1 MTKRNKRKM
10 EKFIIMQRLKSFM
23 RQTFDKL
30 YYIVD
35 KDLFSDHRHK
45 AVADYVNRNCNKYWL
60 NTEKYMFYCCQ
71 GIYTLLKDEMTQ
83 EQTEIDLLFDCEF
96 CMRANKYK
104 CYTKKRFEKY
114 IKGMYISQLQAERA
128 EEVIN
133 YVYCWEENK

>member
-96 CMRANKYK
+96 CMHANKYK

>member
-1 MTKRNKRKM
+1 MTKRHDAKT

-71 GIYTLLKDEMTQ
+71 GIYTLLKDETTQ
-83 EQTEIDLLFDCEF
+83 EQIEMDLLFDCGF
-96 CMRANKYK
+96 CMHANKYK

>member
-96 CMRANKYK
+96 CMHANKYK
-104 CYTKKRFEKY
+104 CCTKKRFEKY

>member
-60 NTEKYMFYCCQ
+60 NTEKYMFYGCQ
-71 GIYTLLKDEMTQ
+71 GIDTLLKDETTQ
-83 EQTEIDLLFDCEF
+83 EQIEMDLLFDCGF
-96 CMRANKYK
+96 CMHANKYK

>member
-71 GIYTLLKDEMTQ
+71 GIYTLLKDETTQ
-83 EQTEIDLLFDCEF
+83 EQTEIDLLFDCNF
-96 CMRANKYK
+96 CMHVNKHK

-114 IKGMYISQLQAERA
+114 IKDMYMPALTAKRA

>member
-10 EKFIIMQRLKSFM
+10 ETFIIMQRLKSFM

-60 NTEKYMFYCCQ
+60 NTEKYMFYGCQ
-71 GIYTLLKDEMTQ
+71 GIDTLLKDETTQ
-83 EQTEIDLLFDCEF
+83 EQIEMDLLFDCGF
-96 CMRANKYK
+96 CMHANKYK

>member
-71 GIYTLLKDEMTQ
+71 GIYTLLKDKMTQ
-83 EQTEIDLLFDCEF
+83 EQTEIDLLFDCGF
-96 CMRANKYK
+96 CMHANKYK

-114 IKGMYISQLQAERA
+114 IKGMYISQLQVERA
-128 EEVIN
+128 KEVIN

>member
-1 MTKRNKRKM
+1 MTKRHDAKT
-10 EKFIIMQRLKSFM
+10 EKFIIMQRLKSFT

-71 GIYTLLKDEMTQ
+71 GIYTLLKDETTQ
-83 EQTEIDLLFDCEF
+83 EQIEMDLLFDCNF
-96 CMRANKYK
+96 CMHVNKHK

-114 IKGMYISQLQAERA
+114 IKDMYMPALTAKRA
-128 EEVIN
+128 EQVIN
-133 YVYCWEENK
+133 YMYCWEENK

>member
-1 MTKRNKRKM
+1 MTKRHDAKTER
-10 EKFIIMQRLKSFM
+10 FIIMQRLKSFM

-71 GIYTLLKDEMTQ
+71 GIYTLLKDETTQ
-83 EQTEIDLLFDCEF
+83 EQIEMDLLFDCNF
-96 CMRANKYK
+96 CMHVNKHK

-114 IKGMYISQLQAERA
+114 IKDMYMPALTAKRA
-128 EEVIN
+128 EQVIN
-133 YVYCWEENK
+133 YMYCWEENK

>member
-1 MTKRNKRKM
+1 MTKRHDAKT
-10 EKFIIMQRLKSFM
+10 EKFIIMQRLKSFT

-35 KDLFSDHRHK
+35 KNLFSDHRHK

-71 GIYTLLKDEMTQ
+71 GIYTLLKDEIIQ
-83 EQTEIDLLFDCEF
+83 EQIEMDLLFDCNF
-96 CMRANKYK
+96 CMHVNKHE

-114 IKGMYISQLQAERA
+114 IKDMYMPVLTAKRA
-128 EEVIN
+128 EQVIN
-133 YVYCWEENK
+133 YMYCWEENK